1 MVTTRTDTVLT
12 EHRLEVRERLFH
24 AAETLLSEF
33 GFASTSPADVAA
45 EARIAR
51 TTFYEYFTDME
62 DLLAGLVEAR
72 LPDVVQRLLG
82 GLPEEAGP
90 RELLGELAIR
100 MVEFAATD
108 HVLGLEL
115 HQGIPLLS
123 ASTQQRV
130 RDAHRELSKAFGR
143 IYAAGVETGEFR
155 AMPPELAGVFLNDL
169 VMAAAKVLMRVD
181 EPKACLHE
189 VADEMVAFLLHGLD
203 PV

>member
-1 MVTTRTDTVLT
+1 MATKSETALT
-12 EHRLEVRERLFH
+12 KRRLEVRERLFV
-24 AAETLLSEF
+24 AAEALFSEF
-33 GFASTSPADVAA
+33 GFAATSPADVAV

-62 DLLAGLVEAR
+62 DLLASLVEAR
-72 LPDVVQRLLG
+72 LPAVAERMLG
-82 GLPEEAGP
+82 GLPRGASP

-115 HQGIPLLS
+115 HQGLPLLS
-123 ASTQQRV
+123 APIQRRV
-130 RDAHRELSKAFGR
+130 RSAHRELSKEFGR
-143 IYAAGVETGEFR
+143 IYAAGVERGEFR
-155 AMPPELAGVFLNDL
+155 AMPPELAGVFLNDVVL
-169 VMAAAKVLMRVD
+169 AAAKVLMRVD
-181 EPKACLHE
+181 EPKARLHE